1 MIALFE
7 NKGWCYLKA
16 SWKLVFRSALKEQQL
31 IIYILFVYFV
41 YLDVITYSL
50 DSINSCSINDATL
63 GAVRAIML
71 ACLAESWQESTKL
84 ITWSITWPLMLK
96 SYPSN
101 PCNPWSKTFLW
112 FLLFLRDK
120 NNSLDWYFVSISLS
134 LGNAQTSLALL
145 SLIREIRAI
154 CVLSPPS
161 PQSATAQPS
170 GQVCGSDSPN
180 STHAP
185 THQTSAAASSPSP
198 PD

>member
-101 PCNPWSKTFLW
+101 PCNPWSVKTKNAKQFW
-112 FLLFLRDK
+112 AKKYILLDFSWKIERK
-120 NNSLDWYFVSISLS
+120 YLS
-134 LGNAQTSLALL
+134 LQPKVDYNILL
-145 SLIREIRAI
+145 WI
-154 CVLSPPS
+154 
-161 PQSATAQPS
+161 
-170 GQVCGSDSPN
+170 
-180 STHAP
+180 
-185 THQTSAAASSPSP
+185 
-198 PD
+198 